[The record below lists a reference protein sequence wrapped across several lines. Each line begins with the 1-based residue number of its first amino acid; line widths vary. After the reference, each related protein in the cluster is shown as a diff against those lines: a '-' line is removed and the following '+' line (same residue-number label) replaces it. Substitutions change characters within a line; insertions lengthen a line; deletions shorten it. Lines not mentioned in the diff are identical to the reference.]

1 MVITPKIKTM
11 IEEKQLTEIGKFQKT
26 HALKGELNAL
36 LDIEPE
42 FLTEGNAIIIDID
55 GIYVPF
61 YCENIRNKGT
71 FSYLVKLEG
80 INSESEAKPFVNK
93 IIYALKE
100 AVAEFANNTDSSDD
114 VVFLD
119 DLVGYDILDDVLGL
133 IGKIKEVDDTT
144 DNVLF
149 IVESP
154 EGEKIYIPAVEELI
168 SSIDSDSRCVEMNL
182 PEGLL
187 DLNNVNKKE

>member
-1 MVITPKIKTM
+1 M

-26 HALKGELNAL
+26 HALKGELNAI
-36 LDIEPE
+36 LDVEPE
-42 FLTEGNAIIIDID
+42 FLTEGNAIIIDVD

-100 AVAEFANNTDSSDD
+100 AVAKSASDNQAIGD
-114 VVFLD
+114 DIVFLD
-119 DLVGYDILDDVLGL
+119 ELVDYDILDDTLGL
-133 IGKIKEVDDTT
+133 IGKIREVDDTT
-144 DNVLF
+144 DNILF

-154 EGEKIYIPAVEELI
+154 EGERIYVPAVEDLI
-168 SSIDSDSRCVEMNL
+168 LAIDSDSKYVEMNL

-187 DLNNVNKKE
+187 NLNNSSKKE

>member
-1 MVITPKIKTM
+1 M

-26 HALKGELNAL
+26 HALKGELNAV

-80 INSESEAKPFVNK
+80 INNESEAKPFVNK

-100 AVAEFANNTDSSDD
+100 AVSKYTVDDPNNSDD
-114 VVFLD
+114 IVFLD
-119 DLVGYDILDDVLGL
+119 DLVDYDILDATLGL

-144 DNVLF
+144 DNILF
-149 IVESP
+149 IVENP
-154 EGEKIYIPAVEELI
+154 DGERIYVPAVEDLI
-168 SSIDSDSRCVEMNL
+168 SAIDSDSKCVEMQL
-182 PEGLL
+182 PVGLL
-187 DLNNVNKKE
+187 DLNNSGKK

>member
-1 MVITPKIKTM
+1 M

-26 HALKGELNAL
+26 HALKGELNAI
-36 LDIEPE
+36 LDVEPE
-42 FLTEGNAIIIDID
+42 FLSEGNAIVIDVD

-61 YCENIRNKGT
+61 YCESVRSKGT

-93 IIYALKE
+93 VIYALKE
-100 AVAEFANNTDSSDD
+100 AVAKYTVDNTDNNDD
-114 VVFLD
+114 IVFLD
-119 DLVGYDILDDVLGL
+119 DLLDYDIFDDTLGL

-144 DNVLF
+144 DNILF
-149 IVESP
+149 IVEGP
-154 EGEKIYIPAVEELI
+154 DGEKIYVPAVEDLI
-168 SSIDSDSRCVEMNL
+168 SSIDSDSKRVDMNL

-187 DLNNVNKKE
+187 NLNNSNKKE